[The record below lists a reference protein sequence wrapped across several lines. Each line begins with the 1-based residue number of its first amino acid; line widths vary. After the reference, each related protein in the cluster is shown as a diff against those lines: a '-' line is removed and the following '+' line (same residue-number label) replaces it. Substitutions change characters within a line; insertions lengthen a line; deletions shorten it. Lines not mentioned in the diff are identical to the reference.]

1 MKLKFEIA
9 RGYKTNLHLK
19 DSVLICLADLQFQI
33 ARGYKTNL
41 PPTDELLIFLRDAVR
56 MSVGEVAAFDDSEAA
71 IVVLR
76 FRRFS

>member
-1 MKLKFEIA
+1 MELRFEIA
-9 RGYKTNLHLK
+9 
-19 DSVLICLADLQFQI
+19 SV
-33 ARGYKTNL
+33 YKTNL
-41 PPTDELLIFLRDAVR
+41 PPTDELLIFLTDAVR